1 MTPSGQ
7 VREYAILEFY
17 KVLGM
22 LSERAVSELA
32 KSVCL
37 ELTPK
42 ADGNNIMKSRAE
54 TDGAVS
60 VCLRKGTPPF
70 SNLPDLKSPVEYAEK
85 GGSLMPK
92 QLLMI
97 AAALGSAK
105 RVRGFLT
112 ADMPEGS
119 APVRRLAE
127 DLTLLPEL
135 ERRITDAIASEN
147 ELADGASPALRKIRR
162 AIDQQNEKIRA
173 SLARFING
181 KDFDNVLMDKVITMR
196 NGRFVVPVKQ
206 EQQSRFPG
214 IVHDRS
220 KGGATVFVEPQLV
233 VDMNNKLRE
242 LELEE
247 QAEIERIL
255 AELSAEAGGSAGA
268 IQRNQDL
275 LILLD
280 FYFAKGN
287 LACDMKACPVDIS
300 ADGTVEIVQGRNPLI
315 AADAVVP
322 VSVSFGGDERILI
335 ITGPNTGG
343 KTVTLKTV
351 GLFVLM
357 AQAGL
362 HVPAARAALPVVRRV
377 FADIGDEQSIEQ
389 SLSTFS
395 SHMKNI
401 VEIVGDAGK
410 DCLVLLDELGAGTD
424 PTEGAA
430 LALAILG
437 TLRERGCLVV
447 ATTHYTELKK
457 YAISAEGVENASMEF
472 DLETLSPTYRLSMGN
487 PGRSNA
493 FEIASRLGLDGKIV
507 AAARELLDA
516 EAISFDDVMEQL
528 ERDRSETAE
537 RLKEAESASEAASAL
552 LAAGDERLRA
562 IEKERG
568 VILAKAEEEA
578 ENVIAEA
585 AEEAD
590 AVRDELKALIRDAR
604 TRGVADG
611 AGAGPGSGMETGPG
625 SAAPVDAGEA
635 LRIANEGR
643 KRLKKARVKKPGQGA
658 QGAQRDGSFVSNDTK
673 EPSPCV
679 PLSPAANLRPG
690 DLVSLPGSDSTGEVI
705 TEPDD
710 RGRVVVRAGAV
721 KLTLAADELVRADK
735 PVKNPGQG
743 KGRYAKIVIS
753 KMDSI
758 SPSIDLHGKNLD
770 EAEMLVEKYL
780 DDALL
785 ARMHEV
791 VICHGLGSGVLRDGI
806 RRMLRGH
813 KHVKKYRKGAF
824 DEGGDGVTVVTLA
837 DK

>member
-1 MTPSGQ
+1 MTPTGR
-7 VREYAILEFY
+7 VREYAILEYY

-22 LSERAVSELA
+22 LAERAVSDLA
-32 KSVCL
+32 KERCL
-37 ELTPK
+37 ALTP
-42 ADGNNIMKSRAE
+42 DTCENNVKRKRAE
-54 TDGAVS
+54 TDDAVS

-70 SNLPDLKSPVEYAEK
+70 ANLPDLSEQAGYAEK
-85 GGSLMPK
+85 GGSLLPR
-92 QLLMI
+92 QLLLI

-105 RVRGFLT
+105 RVRGFLSS
-112 ADMPEGS
+112 DMPEGAAS
-119 APVRRLAE
+119 VRRASE
-127 DLTLLPEL
+127 GIVLLPEL
-135 ERRITDAIASEN
+135 EKRITDSISPDN
-147 ELADGASPALRKIRR
+147 ELNDGASPALRRIRR

-181 KDFDNVLMDKVITMR
+181 RDFDDVLMDKVITMR

-206 EQQSRFPG
+206 EQQGKFPG

-233 VDMNNKLRE
+233 VDMNNKLRGF
-242 LELEE
+242 ELEE
-247 QAEIERIL
+247 QVEIERIL
-255 AELSAEAGGSAGA
+255 AELSAEVGA
-268 IQRNQDL
+268 VKEPILNNQEL

-287 LACDMKACPVDIS
+287 LACDMRACPADLASSGTVDI
-300 ADGTVEIVQGRNPLI
+300 VKGRNPLI

-322 VSVSFGGDERILI
+322 VSINFGGEERILI

-362 HVPAARAALPVVRRV
+362 HVPAARAILPVVSRV

-401 VEIVGDAGK
+401 VEIVNEAGEN
-410 DCLVLLDELGAGTD
+410 CVVLLDELGAGTD

-437 TLRERGCLVV
+437 ELRERGCLVV
-447 ATTHYTELKK
+447 ATTHFTELKK

-472 DLETLSPTYRLSMGN
+472 DVETLSPTYRLSMGN

-493 FEIASRLGLDGKIV
+493 FEIASRLGLKGAVV
-507 AAARELLDA
+507 AGARDLMDS

-528 ERDRSETAE
+528 ERDRVEGE
-537 RLKEAESASEAASAL
+537 ELLKEAERANEAASAL
-552 LAAGDERLRA
+552 LASGEERLRA
-562 IEKERG
+562 IEKERTA
-568 VILAKAEEEA
+568 ILAAAEEEA
-578 ENVIAEA
+578 ESLVEEA
-585 AEEAD
+585 REEAD
-590 AVRDELKALIRDAR
+590 SVSEELKSLIRDVR

-611 AGAGPGSGMETGPG
+611 AGSGDA
-625 SAAPVDAGEA
+625 SPVDAGDA
-635 LRIANEGR
+635 LRKANESR
-643 KRLKKARVKKPGQGA
+643 KRLKKRGKRHSRTQG
-658 QGAQRDGSFVSNDTK
+658 
-673 EPSPCV
+673 PSPSVLLC
-679 PLSPAANLRPG
+679 PG
-690 DLVSLPGSDSTGEVI
+690 DIVALPGSDSAGEVL
-705 TEPDD
+705 TAPDD
-710 RGRVVVRAGAV
+710 RGRVAVRAGAV
-721 KLTLAADELVRADK
+721 KLTLAADELVKVEPPAK
-735 PVKNPGQG
+735 KPGQG

-758 SPSIDLHGKNLD
+758 SPSIDLHGLNLD

-780 DDALL
+780 DDAML

-791 VICHGLGSGVLRDGI
+791 VICHGRGSGVLRDGI

-813 KHVKKYRKGAF
+813 KHVAKYRKGDF
-824 DEGGDGVTVVTLA
+824 DEGGDGVTVVTLS

>member
-1 MTPSGQ
+1 MISSEHI
-7 VREYAILEFY
+7 REYAILEYY

-22 LSERAVSELA
+22 LTERAVSDLTKA
-32 KSVCL
+32 VCMA
-37 ELTPK
+37 LTPS
-42 ADGNNIMKSRAE
+42 ADESFVKRKRTE
-54 TDGAVS
+54 TDDAVS

-70 SNLPDLKSPVEYAEK
+70 MNLPDISDPVAYAEK
-85 GGSLMPK
+85 GGSLLPR
-92 QLLMI
+92 QLLTI

-105 RVRGFLT
+105 RIRGFLT
-112 ADMPEGS
+112 SDMPEG
-119 APVRRLAE
+119 AGTVRRAAE
-127 DLTLLPEL
+127 ALVLLPEL
-135 ERRITDAIASEN
+135 ERRITDAILSDN
-147 ELADGASPALRKIRR
+147 ELADGASPALRRIRR
-162 AIDQQNEKIRA
+162 SIEQQNEKIRS

-181 KDFDNVLMDKVITMR
+181 RDFDDVLMDKVITMR

-206 EQQSRFPG
+206 EQAGKFPG

-220 KGGATVFVEPQLV
+220 KGGATVFIEPQLV

-242 LELEE
+242 FELEE

-255 AELSAEAGGSAGA
+255 AELSAEVGA
-268 IQRNQDL
+268 VAEAIRENQEY

-287 LACDMKACPVDIS
+287 LACDMRACPVERAS
-300 ADGTVEIVQGRNPLI
+300 DGTVDIVQGRNPLI
-315 AADAVVP
+315 AADKVVP
-322 VSVSFGGDERILI
+322 VSVSFGGEERILI

-362 HVPAARAALPVVRRV
+362 HVPAARATLPVVKRV

-401 VEIVGDAGK
+401 VEITAEAGR

-430 LALAILG
+430 LALAILE

-457 YAISAEGVENASMEF
+457 YAISADGVENASMEF
-472 DLETLSPTYRLSMGN
+472 DVETLSPTYRLSMGN

-493 FEIASRLGLDGKIV
+493 FEIASRLGLGDDIV
-507 AAARELLDA
+507 AAARDLLDA

-528 ERDRSETAE
+528 ERDRRDTEE
-537 RLKEAESASEAASAL
+537 RLREAELTNEAANAAL
-552 LAAGDERLRA
+552 LAGDERLRA
-562 IEKERG
+562 IEKER
-568 VILAKAEEEA
+568 VSILAKAEEESDGI
-578 ENVIAEA
+578 IAEA
-585 AEEAD
+585 REDAD
-590 AVRDELKALIRDAR
+590 AVREELKSLIRDVR

-611 AGAGPGSGMETGPG
+611 ASDDVGSD
-625 SAAPVDAGEA
+625 SPVDAGDV
-635 LRIANEGR
+635 LRRADESR
-643 KRLKKARVKKPGQGA
+643 KRLKGRTKVKIAPAK
-658 QGAQRDGSFVSNDTK
+658 T
-673 EPSPCV
+673 V
-679 PLSPAANLRPG
+679 PANMSEIAPG
-690 DLVSLPGSDSTGEVI
+690 DIVALPGSDSTGEVL
-705 TEPDD
+705 TEPDE

-721 KLTLAADELVRADK
+721 KLTLSAEELLKVEPPLK
-735 PVKNPGQG
+735 KPGQG

-791 VICHGLGSGVLRDGI
+791 VICHGRGSGVLRDGI

-813 KHVKKYRKGAF
+813 KHVKKYRKGDF
-824 DEGGDGVTVVTLA
+824 DEGGDGVTVVTLS